1 MDVRK
6 EVEALIAAPSCCKE
20 AKEAAKG
27 YLAAIGTDRQ
37 ASAAK
42 ALVDELKEDVLGID
56 DLIAFAGSEEEKNLF
71 GAEGAAAMK
80 TNAEKAKLAGEKYCT
95 CWACQ
100 AGGKI
105 LDRANELK

>member
-1 MDVRK
+1 
-6 EVEALIAAPSCCKE
+6 
-20 AKEAAKG
+20 
-27 YLAAIGTDRQ
+27 
-37 ASAAK
+37 
-42 ALVDELKEDVLGID
+42 
-56 DLIAFAGSEEEKNLF
+56 
-71 GAEGAAAMK
+71 MK

>member
-1 MDVRK
+1 MDIRK

-20 AKEAAKG
+20 AKEAGKA
-27 YLAAIGTDRQ
+27 YLAAIGRDQ
-37 ASAAK
+37 KASAAK

-56 DLIAFAGSEEEKNLF
+56 DLIAFAGSEEGKNVF

-80 TNAEKAKLAGEKYCT
+80 ADAEKAKSAGEKYCT
-95 CWACQ
+95 CPACQ

-105 LDRANELK
+105 LDHVNEL